1 MIIIPTSYEDW
12 KHCITVKCNIPL
24 TSKYVHDRIL
34 ALTDTSD
41 YQTKRF
47 IETWV
52 ELHYASTLSW
62 FHQAAQELEST
73 K

>member
-12 KHCITVKCNIPL
+12 KRCITVKCNIPL

-34 ALTDTSD
+34 ALTDTND
-41 YQTKRF
+41 YQTKKF
-47 IETWV
+47 IETWG
-52 ELHYASTLSW
+52 ERHYASTLSW
-62 FHQAAQELEST
+62 FHQAAQELEPT